1 MTFKVRY
8 LLVRQRT
15 QTINALRGHLMEYGL
30 VVAQGMRNV
39 PRLRQLIETH
49 PDLPETA
56 RSLSFGLLQH
66 IESLTDKINAVSKT
80 CEPERDRTRLPRA

>member
-1 MTFKVRY
+1 M
-8 LLVRQRT
+8 
-15 QTINALRGHLMEYGL
+15 
-30 VVAQGMRNV
+30 
-39 PRLRQLIETH
+39 IETH